1 MWAMVKQM
9 TDVTLV
15 PASDALKVRTNMEV
29 RMEFVRHALHYLEE
43 RSDGCSEYRW
53 VEFPNNKPEWLCSVL
68 RVSHLVLPQTCLLLV
83 FFIVQGLEQP
93 LK

>member
-1 MWAMVKQM
+1 MKLEFCGTEAAYLHDCVQYLHFKCKCSSEQCLFISVLIAGAWNDSLQNISEMWAMVKQM

-43 RSDGCSEYRW
+43 R
-53 VEFPNNKPEWLCSVL
+53 
-68 RVSHLVLPQTCLLLV
+68 
-83 FFIVQGLEQP
+83 
-93 LK
+93 

>member
-1 MWAMVKQM
+1 M

-53 VEFPNNKPEWLCSVL
+53 VEFPNNKPE
-68 RVSHLVLPQTCLLLV
+68 
-83 FFIVQGLEQP
+83 
-93 LK
+93 

>member
-29 RMEFVRHALHYLEE
+29 RMEFVRQALLYLEQ
-43 RSDGCSEYRW
+43 R
-53 VEFPNNKPEWLCSVL
+53 
-68 RVSHLVLPQTCLLLV
+68 
-83 FFIVQGLEQP
+83 
-93 LK
+93 

>member
-29 RMEFVRHALHYLEE
+29 RMEFVRQALHYLEE
-43 RSDGCSEYRW
+43 R
-53 VEFPNNKPEWLCSVL
+53 
-68 RVSHLVLPQTCLLLV
+68 
-83 FFIVQGLEQP
+83 
-93 LK
+93 